1 MKRFK
6 SHVSRSLV
14 AGSFIFLPVAITYVL
29 VRWVFDSIDGLLQ
42 PLVHEFLGRTIPGVG
57 LVSLLFILYLLGL
70 IWRKRLGQ
78 RVVRTLQQ
86 YLLRLPVVG
95 SVYGPMK
102 KLIESLSS
110 DSTAG
115 FKRVVVVEYPKQDT
129 WMIGF
134 LTSVCRVSTG
144 TIMGVVYLP
153 TAPMPNSGWVTM
165 IPIEKVYDTRMSV
178 QDAMSMVLSG
188 GISSPPDIE
197 LTAMDARAATE
208 LLDLGGAD
216 PRQQVSSE
224 AEVFNLPFMGK
235 QTNEEP

>member
-165 IPIEKVYDTRMSV
+165 IPIEKVYDTAMSV

-208 LLDLGGAD
+208 LLDLGGAG
-216 PRQQVSSE
+216 PQQQVNSE

>member
-1 MKRFK
+1 MKRLK

-14 AGSFIFLPVAITYVL
+14 AGAFIFLPVAITYVL
-29 VRWVFDSIDGLLQ
+29 VRWVFDNIDGLLQ
-42 PLVHEFLGRTIPGVG
+42 PLVHELLGRTIPGLG
-57 LVSLLFILYLLGL
+57 LVSLLVMVYILGV

-134 LTSVCRVSTG
+134 LTSICRVSTG

-165 IPIEKVYDTRMSV
+165 IPIEKVYDTTMSV

-188 GISSPPDIE
+188 GISSPPGIE
-197 LTAMDARAATE
+197 LTAMDARAAAE
-208 LLDLGGAD
+208 LLDQGGAA
-216 PRQQVSSE
+216 PRQRVSSE
-224 AEVFNLPFMGK
+224 AEVLDLPFIGK
-235 QTNEEP
+235 RTNDEP

>member
-1 MKRFK
+1 MKRLK

-14 AGSFIFLPVAITYVL
+14 AGSFIFLPIAITYVL
-29 VRWVFDSIDGLLQ
+29 VRWVFNHIDGLLQ
-42 PLVHEFLGRTIPGVG
+42 PLVNELLGGTIPGLG

-70 IWRKRLGQ
+70 SWRKRLGQ
-78 RVVRTLQQ
+78 RVVRTIQQ

-102 KLIESLSS
+102 KLIESFTGESA
-110 DSTAG
+110 AG

-134 LTSVCRVSTG
+134 LTGVCRVSTG

-153 TAPMPNSGWVTM
+153 TAPTPNSGWVSM
-165 IPIEKVYDTRMSV
+165 IPIEKVYDTTMSV

-197 LTAMDARAATE
+197 LAAMDSRAAAE
-208 LLDLGGAD
+208 LLDLGGPA

-224 AEVFNLPFMGK
+224 AEPFNLPFIGK
-235 QTNEEP
+235 RTNAEE

>member
-42 PLVHEFLGRTIPGVG
+42 PLVHEFLGRTIPGLG

-165 IPIEKVYDTRMSV
+165 IPIEKVYDTAMSV

-208 LLDLGGAD
+208 LLDLDGAA